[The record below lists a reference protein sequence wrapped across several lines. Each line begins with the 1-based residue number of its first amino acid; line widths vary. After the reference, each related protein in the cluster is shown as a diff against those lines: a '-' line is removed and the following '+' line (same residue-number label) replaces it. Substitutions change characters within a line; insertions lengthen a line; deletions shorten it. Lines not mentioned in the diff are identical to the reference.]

1 MSRVV
6 ARTSPRPHTATHA
19 AVSAFHRD
27 STPLPAS
34 ITQAPTKGA
43 PSVAST
49 SVSTGGAAVHM
60 LLGLVVVLA
69 VIYVLYKFL
78 RRSTQ
83 KSVAGDGRFLTV
95 VSTTALTPTRSLH
108 LVKFGDEYVVLAASD
123 GSVTP
128 IRTYSADESRKL
140 PFDDLPPSSPAS
152 GGGGF
157 GPAILETLKRMT
169 AR

>member
-6 ARTSPRPHTATHA
+6 ARTSPRPHTATHV

-34 ITQAPTKGA
+34 VTQAPSKGA
-43 PSVAST
+43 PAVSST

-78 RRSTQ
+78 RRSTA
-83 KSVAGDGRFLTV
+83 KSVAGDGRFMTV
-95 VSTTALTPTRSLH
+95 VSTTSLTPTRSLH

-123 GSVTP
+123 GGVTP
-128 IRTYSADESRKL
+128 IRSYSSDESRKL
-140 PFDDLPPSSPAS
+140 PFDDLPPGTPPS
-152 GGGGF
+152 GGGGI
-157 GPAILETLKRMT
+157 GPAIVETLKRMT

>member
-6 ARTSPRPHTATHA
+6 ARTSPRPHTATHV

-34 ITQAPTKGA
+34 ISQAPSKGTA
-43 PSVAST
+43 SVSHA
-49 SVSTGGAAVHM
+49 SVSTGGAAFHM

-78 RRSTQ
+78 RRQTD
-83 KSVAGDGRFLTV
+83 KSVVGDGRFMEV
-95 VSTTALTPTRSLH
+95 VSTTSLTPTRSLH

-123 GSVTP
+123 GGVTP
-128 IRTYSADESRKL
+128 IRTYSADESRRL
-140 PFDDLPPSSPAS
+140 PFDDLPPSGAAP
-152 GGGGF
+152 GRGGF
-157 GPAILETLKRMT
+157 GPAIFETLKRMT